1 MKRVFPLLVAIS
13 IIIVACT
20 NTPNEIE
27 TQQSLPTETRPAS
40 TSTPEVVLVNPAVTK
55 SIELSTVPA
64 PKDDFFTENGITLPT
79 PTCSSPTIT
88 QTEGPYYTPNT
99 PERNNLFEEGM
110 PGTRLILAGYVLDSN
125 CQPLS
130 HAWLDFW
137 QADAN
142 GVYDNTDYT
151 LRGHQF
157 TDSQGRYFLQTV
169 VPGEYPGRT
178 EHIHVKIQPEGGA
191 IVTSQLYFPDVAGN
205 SSDGIFDPSLIVE
218 IEERPSYLVA
228 YFNFVVQ

>member
-27 TQQSLPTETRPAS
+27 TQQSLPAETQPAS
-40 TSTPEVVLVNPAVTK
+40 TSTPDAVLVNPAVTK

-218 IEERPSYLVA
+218 IEERPGYLVA